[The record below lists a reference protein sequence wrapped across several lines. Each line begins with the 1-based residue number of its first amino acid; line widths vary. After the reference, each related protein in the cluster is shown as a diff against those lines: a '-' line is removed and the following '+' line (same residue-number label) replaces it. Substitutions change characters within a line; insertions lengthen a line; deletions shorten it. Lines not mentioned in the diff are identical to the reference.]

1 MRLIEKKC
9 PNCGANLEF
18 SENDKSCHCQYCK
31 RSFEIERDLNDVEKF
46 NLIYD
51 KIQKPVKTFFFIPFV
66 FAFIIILM
74 ISISIFF
81 SIRNQVKDDTSP
93 IKSDIPAQKKQE
105 SSKKEEK
112 LLTNVSELSNSDFD
126 SIDNHAKT
134 EINHS
139 GEGVNDS
146 HHSYSINGKIKREK
160 LYIAYKEG
168 HNYVI
173 PVYKANYYDFFHQE
187 NQYTV
192 YIPILFENI
201 EKSVTFSLGNPKLS
215 APEYYFNNDHSSY
228 TYGYGSLEDAYQ
240 EVIKPLENDGYKIS
254 EK

>member
-9 PNCGANLEF
+9 PNCGATLEF

-51 KIQKPVKTFFFIPFV
+51 KIQKPVKTFFFVPFI
-66 FAFIIILM
+66 FAFVIILM

-81 SIRNQVKDDTSP
+81 SIRNQIKDENSS
-93 IKSDIPAQKKQE
+93 IKNNTNTQAEENTQE
-105 SSKKEEK
+105 EEN
-112 LLTNVSELSNSDFD
+112 LLTDVSLLSNSDFD
-126 SIDNHAKT
+126 SIDNHAKS
-134 EINHS
+134 EINRS

-146 HHSYSINGKIKREK
+146 HHSYSINGKVKREK
-160 LYIAYKEG
+160 LYIAYQKG

-173 PVYKANYYDFFHQE
+173 PIYKATYYDFFHQE

-201 EKSVTFSLGNPKLS
+201 EKNVTFSLGNPTLK
-215 APEYYFNNDHSSY
+215 APEYYFNDDHSSY
-228 TYGYGSLEDAYQ
+228 TYGYSSLEDAYQ
-240 EVIKPLENDGYKIS
+240 EIIKPLENDGYTIS